1 MEAWLK
7 KPEIPKPLA
16 FSYYLYIPSTETD
29 FRIFNINE
37 KKVNYLKDTTLE

>member
-16 FSYYLYIPSTETD
+16 FLITYI
-29 FRIFNINE
+29 FRRLKRILGFLILMK